1 MGGQLIESEMRNTGR
16 QPKLKKPVLKG
27 TKYLLLKNLRE
38 PQTGAKAQVGGA
50 PESQSKP

>member
-27 TKYLLLKNLRE
+27 TKYLLLKNFKRTLKPE
-38 PQTGAKAQVGGA
+38 QKLKVGRA
-50 PESQSKP
+50 P